1 MLTATNQRLIVIGL
15 YVNAVLLGAGVLVFL
30 SRSSIPSFIS
40 TAHAQNQPSIGG
52 GGGVFV
58 MPGQF
63 GPTSYG
69 CYLLDI
75 DAQTICAYQY
85 VPNASELKLLA
96 ARHFRYDRQLKN
108 YNSGGGQGQTGLSWV
123 EVKEIVEREAQ
134 ANRVQEQNIQ
144 RPPVEQPR

>member
-1 MLTATNQRLIVIGL
+1 MFTPTNQRLIVIGL
-15 YVNAVLLGAGVLVFL
+15 YVNAVLLGAGVLTLL
-30 SRSSIPSFIS
+30 SRSSIPSFLP
-40 TAHAQNQPSIGG
+40 AAYGQNQPAIAGG
-52 GGGVFV
+52 AGVFV
-58 MPGQF
+58 IPGQF
-63 GPTSYG
+63 GPTNYG

-85 VPNASELKLLA
+85 MPNGNELKLLA

-108 YNSGGGQGQTGLSWV
+108 YNSGGGQGQTGLSWI